1 MNKFISTCCFAKD
14 EKYKQDILV
23 GKLYIN
29 KEKTIYIDF
38 DRREIVKNHKPINSD
53 FGFTPQMFRI
63 LECLVS
69 NHDRIVTDD
78 NFIDYIWNGI
88 DHAPASAVQQINTTI
103 SKLKN
108 IRMHE
113 DVSQI
118 FSEIISNKTQG
129 LLQAPGYSFYFG
141 ENISIISTPQLFDK
155 NFNLSKAFEN
165 ISQDRLV
172 DYIDPFETQK
182 NDVIVKSESQNTE
195 NLINNEHPSKH
206 ILLDKIKSKKFLYV
220 CIPVILAIAILS
232 GAIFGI
238 NFTSFK
244 TSQDVYHIT
253 VNKPKTFN
261 DEDREILEQR
271 VKIFADGEKY
281 SIDFNED
288 KIEMY
293 LPVSSFND
301 NEIEYVLDA
310 YITNAINLYAIN
322 SKEQS
327 LNDAIFID
335 RDAIESVNILNGPI
349 NGVDA
354 SEYGIGVSDYK
365 YFSIILKDEFITKNS
380 EALKKLGKN
389 LAFAQDL
396 DSDGWYYYHTFPQD
410 DGKTF
415 YVLNNDLSNN
425 FINLLEFNLTHNSL
439 SVDLSD
445 YIVDINSKAS
455 WQNVSDINN
464 AGVNQC
470 NFDKFSEGTVTFS
483 LSSYGNLSE
492 GEGLDTEK
500 ALKQRLDVLG
510 NPYAIGTCSTE
521 NETFYIIKTTTDN
534 MSVPVMNLIGSTNS
548 YILKG
553 GLSEYWLGADSATLT
568 KSSNGNKLSFIQSY
582 YDDYEK
588 EELMEFIKSLSESE
602 QIYMYI
608 DNMPLLSTDINN
620 IDINTGTIS
629 FSNICQIQDGKIINE
644 SIDDYSYL
652 LDLFNTISETS
663 DNMESLTFV
672 SYQFN
677 VNKHGNLPTEKD
689 FNLTYDYYDDEIAN
703 KVKSVCPS
711 ASVAMNN
718 LELSVSLNL
727 PVDDNLVSS
736 SLEYSEAIYNAID
749 FENSIFQGISIY
761 FINEDNSEMERG
773 RIFFNKSYKTS
784 YSEGYISTHGIFT
797 NGRLEKYKDDFKEAV
812 DNNNFISS
820 FHQDEYA

>member
-1 MNKFISTCCFAKD
+1 MPERVYLSETD
-14 EKYKQDILV
+14 
-23 GKLYIN
+23 
-29 KEKTIYIDF
+29 YIDF
-38 DRREIVKNHKPINSD
+38 KRKKVITKEFEFDLTGQQNCLLEYMVVNEGVVLPQSRMVDYLVDHDFATSTVTNLIKDLRKYGALEKCIITRRGIGYLFETSDLAKKKTEEFKNQDRPEVEFKEFSNKNTAEQSCEAEYIEP
-53 FGFTPQMFRI
+53 
-63 LECLVS
+63 
-69 NHDRIVTDD
+69 D
-78 NFIDYIWNGI
+78 NDLIK
-88 DHAPASAVQQINTTI
+88 
-103 SKLKN
+103 KLK
-108 IRMHE
+108 
-113 DVSQI
+113 
-118 FSEIISNKTQG
+118 F
-129 LLQAPGYSFYFG
+129 
-141 ENISIISTPQLFDK
+141 
-155 NFNLSKAFEN
+155 
-165 ISQDRLV
+165 
-172 DYIDPFETQK
+172 
-182 NDVIVKSESQNTE
+182 
-195 NLINNEHPSKH
+195 
-206 ILLDKIKSKKFLYV
+206 KKVLPVF
-220 CIPVILAIAILS
+220 IPVVLVIAILS

-244 TSQDVYHIT
+244 ASQDVYHIT
-253 VNKPKTFN
+253 VNKPKAFN

-310 YITNAINLYAIN
+310 YIIRATKLYAIN
-322 SKEQS
+322 SKDQN
-327 LNDAIFID
+327 LKDAVFID
-335 RDAIESVNILNGPI
+335 RDDIESVNVLNGPI
-349 NGVDA
+349 EGVDA
-354 SEYGIGVSDYK
+354 SKYGIGVSDYK
-365 YFSIILKDEFITKNS
+365 YFSIILKDEFVAKSS
-380 EALKKLGKN
+380 EAVEKFGESFT
-389 LAFAQDL
+389 FAQDVNN
-396 DSDGWYYYHTFPQD
+396 DGWYYYCTFPQD

-415 YVLNNDLSNN
+415 YVLNDDLSNN
-425 FINLLEFNLTHNSL
+425 FINLLEFNLTHNCL
-439 SVDLSD
+439 SVDLND
-445 YIVDINSKAS
+445 YVVDINSKAS

-510 NPYAIGTCSTE
+510 NPYAFGTCSTE

-534 MSVPVMNLIGSTNS
+534 MSVPVMNLIGSANS

-553 GLSEYWLGADSATLT
+553 GLSEHWLGADSAILT
-568 KSSNGNKLSFIQSY
+568 KSSNDNKLSFIQNY

-588 EELMEFIKSLSESE
+588 EDLMEFIKSLSESE

-644 SIDDYSYL
+644 SIDDDYSYL
-652 LDLFNTISETS
+652 LDMFNAISETS
-663 DNMESLTFV
+663 DNMESLSFV

-677 VNKHGNLPTEKD
+677 VNNHGNLPTEKD
-689 FNLTYDYYDDEIAN
+689 FNLTYDYYDDEIAS
-703 KVKSVCPS
+703 KIMSIYPS
-711 ASVAMNN
+711 AKIVMKDSN
-718 LELSVSLNL
+718 LYVSLNL

-736 SLEYSEAIYNAID
+736 SLEYSENIYNAVG
-749 FENSIFQGISIY
+749 FESSILEGINIY
-761 FINEDNSEMERG
+761 FIDEDNSVMERG

-797 NGRLEKYKDDFKEAV
+797 NGRLEKYKDEFKEAV
-812 DNNNFISS
+812 DNNNFISN
-820 FHQDEYA
+820 FHQDEYAWVYSME

>member
-1 MNKFISTCCFAKD
+1 MPERVYLSETD
-14 EKYKQDILV
+14 
-23 GKLYIN
+23 
-29 KEKTIYIDF
+29 YIDF
-38 DRREIVKNHKPINSD
+38 KRKKVITKEFEFDLTGQQNCLLEYMVVNEGVVLPQSRMVDYLVDHDFATSTVTNLIKDLRKYGALENCIITRRGIGYLFETSDLAKKKTEEFKNQDRPEVEFKEFSNKNNAEQSCEVEYIEP
-53 FGFTPQMFRI
+53 
-63 LECLVS
+63 
-69 NHDRIVTDD
+69 D
-78 NFIDYIWNGI
+78 NDLIK
-88 DHAPASAVQQINTTI
+88 
-103 SKLKN
+103 KLK
-108 IRMHE
+108 
-113 DVSQI
+113 
-118 FSEIISNKTQG
+118 F
-129 LLQAPGYSFYFG
+129 
-141 ENISIISTPQLFDK
+141 
-155 NFNLSKAFEN
+155 
-165 ISQDRLV
+165 
-172 DYIDPFETQK
+172 
-182 NDVIVKSESQNTE
+182 
-195 NLINNEHPSKH
+195 
-206 ILLDKIKSKKFLYV
+206 KKVLPVF
-220 CIPVILAIAILS
+220 IPVVLVIAILS

-244 TSQDVYHIT
+244 ASQDVYHIT
-253 VNKPKTFN
+253 VNKPKAFN

-310 YITNAINLYAIN
+310 YITRATKLYAIN
-322 SKEQS
+322 SKEQN
-327 LNDAIFID
+327 LKDAVFID
-335 RDAIESVNILNGPI
+335 RDDIESVNVLNGPI
-349 NGVDA
+349 ESVDA
-354 SEYGIGVSDYK
+354 SEYGIGISDYK

-396 DSDGWYYYHTFPQD
+396 DSDGWYYYCTFPQD

-415 YVLNNDLSNN
+415 YVLNDDLSNN
-425 FINLLEFNLTHNSL
+425 FINLLEFNLTHNCL
-439 SVDLSD
+439 SVDLNN

-455 WQNVSDINN
+455 WQSIKKISN

-470 NFDKFSEGTVTFS
+470 DFNDFSAGTITFS
-483 LSSYGNLSE
+483 LSAYGNLSE
-492 GEGLDTEK
+492 GEDLDTEK

-510 NPYAIGTCSTE
+510 NPYAFGTCSTE

-534 MSVPVMNLIGSTNS
+534 MSAPVMNLIGSTHS

-568 KSSNGNKLSFIQSY
+568 KSSNGNKLSFIQNY

-588 EELMEFIKSLSESE
+588 EEFMEFIKSLSESE

-629 FSNICQIQDGKIINE
+629 FSNICQIQDGKIIND
-644 SIDDYSYL
+644 SIDDDYSYL
-652 LDLFNTISETS
+652 LDMFNAISETS
-663 DNMESLTFV
+663 DNMESLSFV

-689 FNLTYDYYDDEIAN
+689 FNLIYDYYDDEIAS
-703 KVKSVCPS
+703 KIMSICSS
-711 ASVAMNN
+711 AKIVMKDSN
-718 LELSVSLNL
+718 LYVSLNL

-736 SLEYSEAIYNAID
+736 SLEYSEDIYNAID
-749 FENSIFQGISIY
+749 FENSIFQGISVY
-761 FINEDNSEMERG
+761 FINEDNSVMERG

-797 NGRLEKYKDDFKEAV
+797 NGRLEKYKDEFKEAV

-820 FHQDEYA
+820 FHQDEYAWVYSME